1 MLLLSFIAC
10 GDKKSDTASTTDTAN
25 TQNEPSSSPTSEPSN
40 GQPTSEP
47 SSGQPSSEPS
57 SSPTSEPSTDDTGTV
72 VDGNNETNNSETP
85 PTGAC
90 TENSV
95 VANIEAAYDTEQF
108 FPTFLWDWQVDQDGL
123 LAYFV
128 GYKVPA
134 EIDIC
139 SIVQNA
145 LDIPPY
151 PQVLLMVR
159 PMLSELPSE
168 YSIGIWG
175 ESETASAMA
184 ILGDP
189 TIDRNF
195 WTTEGFVGISSII
208 EGEKSRITGLSLAA
222 LVEDTDS
229 GFSPVAGYVT
239 ADTATE
245 VVSCWCD
252 GLASFYSLMASQNQ

>member
-1 MLLLSFIAC
+1 MIQMFLVSLLAC
-10 GDKKSDTASTTDTAN
+10 GEKKDNSSTTDTDN
-25 TQNEPSSSPTSEPSN
+25 TQNEPSST
-40 GQPTSEP
+40 QPASEP
-47 SSGQPSSEPS
+47 SSGQPASEPS
-57 SSPTSEPSTDDTGTV
+57 SSPTSEPSTDDTGSV

-85 PTGAC
+85 PTGVC

-95 VANIEAAYDTEQF
+95 VANLEAAYDTEQF
-108 FPTFLWDWQVDQDGL
+108 FPTFLWDWKVDQEGL
-123 LAYFV
+123 MAYFV

-139 SIVQNA
+139 NIVQNA
-145 LDIPPY
+145 LDLPPY

-159 PMLSELPSE
+159 PMLSELPSDF
-168 YSIGIWG
+168 SIGIWG
-175 ESETASAMA
+175 ESENASGMA

-189 TIDRNF
+189 IIDRNF

-208 EGEKSRITGLSLAA
+208 EGEKSRITGLSLAS

-239 ADTATE
+239 ADSTTE

-252 GLASFYSLMASQNQ
+252 GLADFYSLMASQNQ